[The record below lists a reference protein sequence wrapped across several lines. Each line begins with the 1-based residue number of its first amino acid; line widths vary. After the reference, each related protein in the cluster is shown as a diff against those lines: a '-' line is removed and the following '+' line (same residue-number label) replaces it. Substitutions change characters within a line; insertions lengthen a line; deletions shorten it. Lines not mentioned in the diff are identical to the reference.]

1 MLPQGIISVFK
12 RELHSIISDKAYL
25 AVVVLLPLLMILFFG
40 VMFYRGTIE
49 ELPIAV
55 VDRDH
60 SVMSRKLQSM
70 IDATKG
76 AKIAYQPHSMAE
88 AETLMLG
95 GNVVAILYIDDGF
108 EEDIY
113 RGVSTMVECYLLGT
127 NLSTSGVVERDVQ
140 QTVETFSAGIALS
153 KLQSMGVG
161 YSQAMA
167 DIMPISIDTHIIS
180 NPYLNYGYYLAPIF
194 MIMGMVIFTVLSSVY
209 AIGRELRYATAQEW
223 LLSARNSLL
232 CGVIGKL
239 LPITLSMFL
248 FSELIYVILFVIMGM
263 ECEGSLLYLSVA
275 TLILILSYQA
285 VSIAIISVTANM
297 RLGLSLGGGYS
308 VMAFTFSGI
317 TFPTIAMFGVARVVS
332 KLFPLTY
339 FSEIFVGQAMRGT
352 PLYIE
357 TPKLLFMM
365 LFWVLVPLSWRR
377 LHRVVESEKYWG
389 RE

>member
-1 MLPQGIISVFK
+1 MLPQRIISVFK
-12 RELHSIISDKAYL
+12 RELHSIISDKVYL

-88 AETLMLG
+88 AEALMLG
-95 GNVVAILYIDDGF
+95 GDVVAILYIDDGF

-209 AIGRELRYATAQEW
+209 AIGREIRYATAREW

-248 FSELIYVILFVIMGM
+248 FSELIYVILFVVMGM

-285 VSIAIISVTANM
+285 VAIAIISVTANM

-352 PLYIE
+352 SLYIE